1 MGRFG
6 WPYIYDLAK
15 LYSLINDLASIKIF
29 LINWILCAIFTWNWK
44 TMHNTIY
51 SCFRIIISYFVL
63 WNILFKVSTKSVL
76 FSAIAESL
84 NQIKI
89 PHAVFVVNIPYRRK
103 YYGYTCRFAGSFLS
117 RRQSANWPAFATSKL
132 AKPAKVKD
140 GKKPIF

>member
-1 MGRFG
+1 MHIKKRLAQKCYTCYYSVWSLTQKWCEYLKEIMGRFG

-15 LYSLINDLASIKIF
+15 PYSLINDLASSKIF
-29 LINWILCAIFTWNWK
+29 LINWILCAIFTWK

-84 NQIKI
+84 DQIKI
-89 PHAVFVVNIPYRRK
+89 PHAVFVVNRLK
-103 YYGYTCRFAGSFLS
+103 S
-117 RRQSANWPAFATSKL
+117 QQ
-132 AKPAKVKD
+132 
-140 GKKPIF
+140 